1 MAKKKT
7 ITAKQVLELVKQQGY
22 RCPISNREL
31 TPETASLDHIVPLGR
46 GGDHDIGNVW
56 IVHHE
61 VNSAKGT
68 LTLEEFVRLCREV
81 VKHQGAAHEPEDGP
95 EDINVSPTV
104 RAGPPTKTLFW

>member
-7 ITAKQVLELVKQQGY
+7 ITAKQVLELVKQQGF

-46 GGDHDIGNVW
+46 GGDHDLSNVW

-68 LTLEEFVRLCREV
+68 LTFEEFVALCREV
-81 VKHQGAAHEPEDGP
+81 VRHQDDLPNAASAERPIEESRP
-95 EDINVSPTV
+95 V
-104 RAGPPTKTLFW
+104 RAGPPAKMLF

>member
-46 GGDHDIGNVW
+46 GGDHDISNVW

-68 LTLEEFVRLCREV
+68 LTLEEFVAMCRDIV
-81 VKHQGAAHEPEDGP
+81 RHQDGLP
-95 EDINVSPTV
+95 NAQSDTCPIEESQPV